1 MFQFPL
7 QSSTVLVIGMKHL
20 LAASLCTV
28 LLLTG
33 CSQSPQKLIA
43 TADRY
48 HENKKYKEASILYRK
63 AISKDKTNAEAYY
76 REGLNLLDQR
86 NPGEAR
92 SFLRRAVDLKPD
104 NTDAAA
110 KLAEIDLAIYSR
122 NPEKLQSFLSE
133 AKDLT
138 TKINQVQPNSFDGAR
153 LQGLLDLANNKVDS
167 ALVEFEKAN
176 KIKPYAPDLVGWYAE
191 ALISAKR
198 PDDAETLLRGMIAHD
213 KTWGPAYDTLFML
226 YRNQSHLDKAEA
238 ILLER
243 VQNDPKNATAITNLA
258 NYLLATNHYDQ
269 AQKVMQRVADDK
281 TDFPAGHEM
290 LGDFYVRAKKP
301 DQAIEQYKAGAK
313 EDPKDDL
320 TYQERLVAVYTLTG
334 HRDQAFQLAKQ
345 LASKN
350 PKNMAANNLYA
361 SLLMSEGNTDTAK
374 KVDEIKSMVQNNPD
388 DALLHLDLARAYLG
402 TGKSDQALSEALESI
417 RQQQSFMPAHL
428 LAARIYEDRGEH
440 DKALAET
447 GTVLA
452 AEPKNPEAELTRDR
466 ALIGMN
472 QLDQAQSELEALS
485 KQYPNAN
492 EARLALGDLYLRQQQ
507 YTKATDEYQHVWS
520 SNPPDPR
527 GFLGLQNVKVAQGK
541 GQEAAVALSGF
552 IQKNPRASSLRYQ
565 LANIDTQ
572 TAGQLMKSDPAGAKN
587 YLQQAAD
594 NYQEVLKTNPSSTDV
609 LLRLGFIQRALGQLP
624 AALASFEQAG
634 KTDPNSAGAFL
645 NQGMTLE
652 AMDKKKEASS
662 LYNKVL
668 SMDPGNAVAL
678 NNLAFLSA
686 DTGGDLDQA
695 MSLAQR
701 AKQQEPTSPDISD
714 TLGYVY
720 YRKNLNAQAVQIFRQ
735 IVQNRPNNPTF
746 RLHLAMALLK
756 QGDKQGARE
765 EAQKAL
771 QDASQPD
778 EQKKI
783 RTFVSQIG

>member
-1 MFQFPL
+1 
-7 QSSTVLVIGMKHL
+7 MKHL
-20 LAASLCTV
+20 LLVAPLCAL

-43 TADRY
+43 TADKY
-48 HENKKYKEASILYRK
+48 HANKKYKEASILYRK

-92 SFLRRAVDLKPD
+92 SFLRRAVDLKPT

-122 NPEKLQSFLSE
+122 NPDKLKSFLSE

-138 TKINQVQPNSFDGAR
+138 AKILQVEPNSFDGMR
-153 LQGLLDLANNKVDS
+153 LQGLLDLANGKVDE
-167 ALVEFEKAN
+167 ALAEFEKAN
-176 KIKPYAPDLVGWYAE
+176 KIKPYAPDLVGWYAQ

-198 PDDAETLLRGMIAHD
+198 TNEAESLLRGMIAHD

-226 YRNQSHLDKAEA
+226 YRNQNHPDKAEA
-238 ILLER
+238 ILRER

-258 NYLLATNHYDQ
+258 NYLLATNRYDE
-269 AQKVMQRVADDK
+269 AQKVMQRVVADK
-281 TDFPAGHEM
+281 TDFPAGREM

-301 DQAIEQYKAGAK
+301 DQAIEQYKAGVK
-313 EDPKDDL
+313 EDPKNEL

-334 HRDQAFQLAKQ
+334 HRDDAFQLAKQ

-350 PKNMAANNLYA
+350 PKNTTANNLYA
-361 SLLMSEGNTDTAK
+361 SLLLSSDANTDGAK
-374 KVDEIKSMVQNNPD
+374 KVDEIKAMVQNNPN
-388 DALLHLDLARAYLG
+388 DAVLHLDLARAYLG
-402 TGKSDQALSEALESI
+402 IGKSDQALSESLEAI
-417 RQQQSFMPAHL
+417 RQKQSFLPAHL

-507 YTKATDEYQHVWS
+507 YAKATAEYQHVWS

-541 GQEAAVALSGF
+541 GEEAAAALSDF
-552 IQKNPRASSLRYQ
+552 IQKNPKASGFRYQ

-572 TAGQLMKSDPAGAKN
+572 TAGQLMKSDPAGAKK
-587 YLQQAAD
+587 YLQQAVD

-609 LLRLGFIQRALGQLP
+609 LLRLGFIQRALGELP

-634 KTDPNSAGAFL
+634 KADPTSAGAFL

-652 AMDKKKEASS
+652 AMGKKKEASA

-668 SMDPGNAVAL
+668 GMDSGNAVAL

-686 DTGGDLDQA
+686 ESGGDLDQA
-695 MSLAQR
+695 MSLAER
-701 AKQQEPTSPDISD
+701 AKKQQPTSPDISD

-720 YRKNLNAQAVQIFRQ
+720 YRKNLNAAAVQIFRQ
-735 IVQNRPNNPTF
+735 VVQDRPNNPTF

-756 QGDKQGARE
+756 QGDKQGARQ
-765 EAQKAL
+765 EAEKAL

-778 EQKKI
+778 EQNKI
-783 RTFVSQIG
+783 RAFVSQIG